1 MNVRDKTLINPFQVL
16 ALGLGT
22 ALLVISNPLAAQE
35 TPAIAIDGSS
45 TVYPI
50 TQKIVEDY
58 RASAKKPVNIE
69 IEFSGTSGGFDK
81 FCSGETEINNA
92 SRPIQV
98 DEMEACREAGVAY
111 IELPV
116 AFDALTVVVN
126 PANDW
131 VDTLTTEELAKI
143 WSPEAE
149 GKITNWNQVRPSFP
163 DKPLNLY
170 APGEDSGTFDYFTEA
185 IVTEAIVG
193 EAGASRSDVTKSEDD
208 DVLVQE
214 VSQDPNALG
223 YFGLAYYDQRADE
236 MKAIA
241 VDSGEG
247 AVLPSVETV
256 EQAQYQPLA
265 RPLFVYVNA
274 AAAREN
280 EALVRFTEFYL
291 ENAPEVVS
299 EVGYVPL
306 PEEAYQINEV
316 TFYRG
321 EVGTVFDGQSQFN
334 VTIPE
339 LLRKQARY

>member
-1 MNVRDKTLINPFQVL
+1 MNVRDKTPLKSLPALVIGLI
-16 ALGLGT
+16 GLGT
-22 ALLVISNPLAAQE
+22 ALVTISTPLFAQE
-35 TPAIAIDGSS
+35 TPSIKIDGSS

-58 RASAKKPVNIE
+58 QASRKKPVNIE
-69 IEFSGTSGGFDK
+69 IEFSGTGGGFDK
-81 FCSGETEINNA
+81 FCSGETQINNA

-98 DEMEACREAGVAY
+98 DEMAACKEAGVAY

-131 VDTLTTEELAKI
+131 LDTLTTEELAKI
-143 WSPEAE
+143 WSPDAE

-163 DKPLNLY
+163 DEPLNLY

-185 IVTEAIVG
+185 IVG
-193 EAGASRSDVTKSEDD
+193 KAGTSRDDVTTSEDD
-208 DVLVQE
+208 DVLVKG

-223 YFGLAYYDQRADE
+223 YFGLAYYNQQADK

-265 RPLFVYVNA
+265 RPLFIYVNA

-280 EALVRFTEFYL
+280 DALVRFTEFYL
-291 ENAPEVVS
+291 ENAPDVIS

-306 PEEAYQINEV
+306 PEEAYHINKV

>member
-1 MNVRDKTLINPFQVL
+1 MNVRDKTPLKSLQ
-16 ALGLGT
+16 ALTIGLGT
-22 ALLVISNPLAAQE
+22 ALVAISTPLFAQE
-35 TPAIAIDGSS
+35 TSSIKIDGSS

-58 RASAKKPVNIE
+58 QASGKKPVNIE
-69 IEFSGTSGGFDK
+69 VEFSGTGGGFEK
-81 FCSGETEINNA
+81 FCNGETDINNA

-98 DEMEACREAGVAY
+98 DEMAACKEAGVAY

-131 VDTLTTEELAKI
+131 LDTLTTEDLAKI

-163 DKPLNLY
+163 DQPLNLY

-185 IVTEAIVG
+185 IVG
-193 EAGASRSDVTKSEDD
+193 EAGVSRSDVIESEDD
-208 DVLVQE
+208 DVLVKG

-223 YFGLAYYDQRADE
+223 YFGLSYYEQRAND

-241 VDSGEG
+241 IDSGDG

-265 RPLFVYVNA
+265 RPLFIYVNA

-280 EALVRFTEFYL
+280 DALVRFTEFYL

-299 EVGYVPL
+299 EVGYVNL

>member
-1 MNVRDKTLINPFQVL
+1 MNVRDKTSVKPLYVL
-16 ALGLGT
+16 TLGIGT
-22 ALLVISNPLAAQE
+22 ALLVISNSLVAQE
-35 TPAIAIDGSS
+35 TQSIKIDGSS

-50 TQKIVEDY
+50 SREIVEEY
-58 RASAKKPVNIE
+58 QASRKKPLDIE
-69 IEFSGTSGGFDK
+69 IEFSGTGGGFDK
-81 FCSGETEINNA
+81 FCSGETDINNA

-111 IELPV
+111 IELPI

-126 PANDW
+126 PANNW
-131 VDTLTTEELAKI
+131 LDTITTEELAKI
-143 WSPEAE
+143 WSPDAE

-185 IVTEAIVG
+185 IVG
-193 EAGASRSDVTKSEDD
+193 KSGASRSDVTQSEDD
-208 DVLVQE
+208 DVLVKG

-223 YFGLAYYDQRADE
+223 YFGLAYYEQKVNE
-236 MKAIA
+236 MKALA

-280 EALVRFTEFYL
+280 DALVRFTEFYL
-291 ENAPEVVS
+291 ENAPEVVRKVS
-299 EVGYVPL
+299 YVPL
-306 PEEAYQINEV
+306 PDEAYQINEV

-321 EVGTVFDGQSQFN
+321 EVGTVFDGRSQFN

-339 LLRKQARY
+339 LLRKQAQY

>member
-1 MNVRDKTLINPFQVL
+1 MNVRDKTPLKSLQ
-16 ALGLGT
+16 ALGIGLGM
-22 ALLVISNPLAAQE
+22 ALAAISTPLFAQE
-35 TPAIAIDGSS
+35 TPSIAIDGSS

-50 TQKIVEDY
+50 TNKIVEDY

-69 IEFSGTSGGFDK
+69 LEFSGTGGGFDK
-81 FCSGETEINNA
+81 FCSGETQINNA

-143 WSPEAE
+143 WSPDAE

-170 APGEDSGTFDYFTEA
+170 APGKDSGTFDYF
-185 IVTEAIVG
+185 TEAIVG
-193 EAGASRSDVTKSEDD
+193 EAGASRSDVTESEDD
-208 DVLVQE
+208 DVLVQG

-223 YFGLAYYDQRADE
+223 YFGLAYYEQQAE
-236 MKAIA
+236 QMKAIA

-299 EVGYVPL
+299 EVGYVSL

-339 LLRKQARY
+339 LLRKQAQY